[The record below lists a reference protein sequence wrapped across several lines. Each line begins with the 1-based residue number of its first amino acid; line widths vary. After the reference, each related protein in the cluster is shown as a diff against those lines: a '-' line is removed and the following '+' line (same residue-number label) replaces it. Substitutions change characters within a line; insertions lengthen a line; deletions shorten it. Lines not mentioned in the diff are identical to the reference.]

1 MFGLFNDGRFS
12 DITICIGAG
21 PKIFAHKAV
30 LASYSTCFQKK
41 LERTPSV
48 S

>member
-1 MFGLFNDGRFS
+1 MFSLFNDGRFS
-12 DITICIGAG
+12 DITICIEAG
-21 PKIFAHKAV
+21 PKMFAHKAV